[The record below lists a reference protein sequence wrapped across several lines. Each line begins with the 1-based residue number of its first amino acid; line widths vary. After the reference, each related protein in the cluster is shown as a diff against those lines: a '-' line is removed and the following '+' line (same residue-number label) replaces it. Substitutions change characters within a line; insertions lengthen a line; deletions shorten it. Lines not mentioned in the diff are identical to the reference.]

1 MQLWVHKFMEMFPL
15 YCWLVESLGYYH
27 VHVWMG
33 IKVVGSEIQKKETAY
48 YKTYKLMQT
57 TERKICACLEMV
69 SYRMFSS
76 ENKKNTSLNTHSLY
90 D

>member
-1 MQLWVHKFMEMFPL
+1 MCEW
-15 YCWLVESLGYYH
+15 
-27 VHVWMG
+27 G

-76 ENKKNTSLNTHSLY
+76 ENKKKHQPKYSFII
-90 D
+90 